1 MDYDHL
7 GKRGSEVIRS
17 DWHFEHFS
25 QRSPLESCEESLGDG
40 DSEFFLCPMLV
51 TRWRNIFLKS
61 YFASFSDLWNVYGE
75 CENFAV
81 LKGHT
86 GAVMELHFSLD
97 GR

>member
-1 MDYDHL
+1 MIVWVREVLKSLEMTDILNTFH
-7 GKRGSEVIRS
+7 RG
-17 DWHFEHFS
+17 H
-25 QRSPLESCEESLGDG
+25 PLESCEE
-40 DSEFFLCPMLV
+40 
-51 TRWRNIFLKS
+51 S

>member
-1 MDYDHL
+1 MDYDCL
-7 GKRGSEVIRS
+7 GKRGPEVIRS

-25 QRSPLESCEESLGDG
+25 QRSPWESCEE
-40 DSEFFLCPMLV
+40 
-51 TRWRNIFLKS
+51 S